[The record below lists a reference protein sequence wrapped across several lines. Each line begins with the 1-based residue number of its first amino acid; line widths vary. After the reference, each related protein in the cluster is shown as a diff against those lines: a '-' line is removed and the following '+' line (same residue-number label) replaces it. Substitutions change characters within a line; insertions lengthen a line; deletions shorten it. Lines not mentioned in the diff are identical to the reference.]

1 MRQKYNINNLD
12 CANCARE
19 VEESLNKNKDLKNV
33 IVNFNTKKISFESD
47 VIGLKEINELVK
59 KVEPDCTVTKEVE
72 EKREYNFLVF
82 ISAIIIY
89 LLSLVIKNVYLKET
103 LIIVSYLL
111 LVYRPM
117 INALKVLIR
126 NKSINENMLITI
138 SAIGAYLINQKSEGI
153 MVVALYILGKILE
166 EKALNKSRK
175 EISNILSIKASKAN
189 LEVGNVVKEVELEE
203 IKINDILVVKKG
215 EKVPVD
221 GVIISGNSDFDT
233 SVLTGESEARSL
245 GVDDQIL
252 SGMIN
257 SKKMVKMRATST
269 YSDSTVSRILDL
281 VTNAT
286 DQKAKTETLVARLSK
301 IYTPVV
307 LILAILVILI
317 FPVFGFSFKEAVYRG
332 LTFLVISCPCAIAI
346 SVPLSYFSAIGA
358 ASHKGIL
365 IKGSNYLDLLSNVD
379 KIVFDKTGTLTTGTF
394 KVKDIEIID
403 KNYSKEEV
411 IDYLCKGE
419 SFSNHPIAKSI
430 LNLNKDFDNNDVKDF
445 EEISGLGIKFKI
457 KDHELAIG
465 NKNLCA
471 CEYDSS
477 IHLNIDGKHVASI
490 IIDDGLKDE
499 ALSTIKELNDMN
511 IETIMFT
518 GDRSDVAKHV
528 ASELNI
534 KYKAELL
541 PTDKYKELEKLKKNG
556 IVAFVGDGINDAPV
570 LKLADVGIS
579 MGSIGQSIAI
589 EASDIV
595 IMTDKLNKIVE
606 AINLSKFTKKIIKQN
621 LIFALLIKIV
631 ILLLNLFGITTMW
644 FAVFAD
650 TGVTLIAILNTLRI
664 LKK

>member
-1 MRQKYNINNLD
+1 MKQKYNINNLD

-59 KVEPDCTVTKEVE
+59 KVEPDCTVTNEVE

-257 SKKMVKMRATST
+257 NKKIVKMRATST

-317 FPVFGFSFKEAVYRG
+317 FPILGFSFKEAVYRG

-445 EEISGLGIKFKI
+445 EEISCLGIKFKI

-518 GDRSDVAKHV
+518 GDKSDVAKHI
-528 ASELNI
+528 ALELNI

-570 LKLADVGIS
+570 LKLSDVGIS

-631 ILLLNLFGITTMW
+631 ILLLNLFGITKMG

>member
-1 MRQKYNINNLD
+1 MINN
-12 CANCARE
+12 
-19 VEESLNKNKDLKNV
+19 
-33 IVNFNTKKISFESD
+33 KKI
-47 VIGLKEINELVK
+47 
-59 KVEPDCTVTKEVE
+59 
-72 EKREYNFLVF
+72 
-82 ISAIIIY
+82 
-89 LLSLVIKNVYLKET
+89 
-103 LIIVSYLL
+103 
-111 LVYRPM
+111 
-117 INALKVLIR
+117 
-126 NKSINENMLITI
+126 
-138 SAIGAYLINQKSEGI
+138 
-153 MVVALYILGKILE
+153 
-166 EKALNKSRK
+166 
-175 EISNILSIKASKAN
+175 
-189 LEVGNVVKEVELEE
+189 
-203 IKINDILVVKKG
+203 
-215 EKVPVD
+215 
-221 GVIISGNSDFDT
+221 
-233 SVLTGESEARSL
+233 
-245 GVDDQIL
+245 
-252 SGMIN
+252 
-257 SKKMVKMRATST
+257 VKMRATST

-286 DQKAKTETLVARLSK
+286 DQKAKTETIVARLSK

-317 FPVFGFSFKEAVYRG
+317 FPILGFSFKEAVYRG

-445 EEISGLGIKFKI
+445 EEISCLGIKFKI

-518 GDRSDVAKHV
+518 GDKSDVAKHI
-528 ASELNI
+528 ALELNI

-570 LKLADVGIS
+570 LKLSDVGIS

-631 ILLLNLFGITTMW
+631 ILLLNLFGITKMG